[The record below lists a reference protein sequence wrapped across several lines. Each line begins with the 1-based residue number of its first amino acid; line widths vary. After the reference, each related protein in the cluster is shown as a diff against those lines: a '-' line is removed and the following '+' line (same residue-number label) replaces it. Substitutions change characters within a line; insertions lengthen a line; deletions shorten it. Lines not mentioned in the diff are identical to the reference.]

1 MCVFTEPRLQCLQ
14 TMVLDGT
21 VEWPE
26 LTALDVIHNRPNLVS
41 LKVSRITDELKV
53 LNEQKKMEPE
63 LVTLMYK

>member
-1 MCVFTEPRLQCLQ
+1 
-14 TMVLDGT
+14 MVLDGT